1 MFPKRSVIR
10 RWRRFRYLTRFWMC
24 RCVTRPFVVSGIGL
38 VKLATLAEQNI
49 SFQSK
54 FLRWLLKIANVSG
67 FVKTTQFTLSY
78 RNKDGTFYEEYKL
91 FDITI
96 SLLNTLI
103 STCYSHF
110 YFFLL
115 RPELLIQCRVFLYL
129 YGDGRRNFIPK
140 FYGKVWL
147 LKFVLYPISVWL
159 GVIQLIVLFFRTN
172 GKERN
177 TRTGLCDVYFI
188 MLTLFWK
195 FSCPLESN

>member
-1 MFPKRSVIR
+1 
-10 RWRRFRYLTRFWMC
+10 MC
-24 RCVTRPFVVSGIGL
+24 RCVTRIFVVSGIGL

-91 FDITI
+91 FDITT

-110 YFFLL
+110 CFFHL
-115 RPELLIQCRVFLYL
+115 RPELLICGVFLYL
-129 YGDGRRNFIPK
+129 YGDGRPHFMPK

-177 TRTGLCDVYFI
+177 TRTGLSDVYFV

-195 FSCPLESN
+195 FFCPLESN